1 MSETNWLSAK
11 QQRSWRSYLQG
22 VSRLYDR
29 LERDLRE
36 KHNLTLA
43 EYEIMV
49 RLSEQ
54 PDRTLRMAELAGEL
68 AHSRSRMS
76 HTINRLENGGL
87 VTRQT
92 CSADGRGIEA
102 VLTDAGFK
110 KLSEASHTHVAGVRN
125 YFVDLTTAE
134 EFEIVGKVLQ
144 KVAENLETD

>member
-1 MSETNWLSAK
+1 M
-11 QQRSWRSYLQG
+11 
-22 VSRLYDR
+22 SRLSER
-29 LERDLRE
+29 LDRDLRE
-36 KHNLTLA
+36 KHNITLA

-54 PDRTLRMAELAGEL
+54 SNRTLRMAELAGEM

-92 CSADGRGIEA
+92 CSVDGRGIEA
-102 VLTDAGFK
+102 VLTDAGFE
-110 KLSEASHTHVAGVRN
+110 KLSEASHTHVTGVRN
-125 YFVDLTTAE
+125 YFVDLISDE
-134 EFEIVGKVLQ
+134 DFEIVGKAMQ